1 MLAIATAFGTANP
14 RCTNSCRSTA
24 THPRQSSASPSN
36 SGLLNCARPKHPTTT
51 SRHWSAPS
59 ISLRVQNCELA
70 TTLSSMIPGPSHSS
84 HTADLVPCW
93 PPAIFHAT
101 DLRFTPPA
109 SYRFSPSR
117 SSNTSELHYEE
128 LLFTMTAQSIKTHV
142 ANWKYSS
149 TKHPC
154 RCCGIRL
161 GTSGN
166 TCWALR
172 SASRRPSFRAA
183 SITTAPAHGIWL
195 NGRPHFRAASKS
207 HCPLTLLNRS
217 PMLVGPITAS
227 VNLPMH
233 LI

>member
-24 THPRQSSASPSN
+24 THPRQSFDLPLNSA
-36 SGLLNCARPKHPTTT
+36 LLNSARLKHSTAIL
-51 SRHWSAPS
+51 RHWSAPS

-70 TTLSSMIPGPSHSS
+70 TTLSWMTLRPPHSS
-84 HTADLVPCW
+84 HTADLVPCLLR
-93 PPAIFHAT
+93 AIAHAT
-101 DLRFTPPA
+101 DRRFTPRA

-117 SSNTSELHYEE
+117 SSNTSEHPCEKSR
-128 LLFTMTAQSIKTHV
+128 FTMIMQSFETHG
-142 ANWKYSS
+142 ANWKYFS
-149 TKHPC
+149 TKHHY
-154 RCCGIRL
+154 RCCGIRV

-183 SITTAPAHGIWL
+183 SITTTPAHGIWL
-195 NGRPHFRAASKS
+195 SGRPHFRAASKS